1 MALEIYEW
9 NSFSCNNSSDYR
21 LVAKF
26 DDPKAAAAMKKELD
40 KFFAK
45 HAEQLD
51 ELNEDPD
58 FDYDD
63 LFDTISDAA
72 QKIGKKY
79 DFKWKEG
86 LIWGDDC
93 LLDDEPGT
101 WVLGDTLI
109 VYHTYM
115 GGFGELSKLL
125 AKAGGTLLEKGD
137 ERGAP
142 IVWVELDVPAK
153 GGEAF
158 ARELVDFF
166 EQRHSVE
173 WLHEWNLRAKETDS
187 AWGEGNGS
195 AKDVTFA
202 LEGDHVTFTYTIR
215 PDYIENLQAYLKKNK
230 ARNVVIRVATK
241 KDVSE
246 NRKRDK
252 KLAKAA
258 EKAKAKSVAKA
269 TKPASTKSDAFDPS
283 GKSYLFTGKLAA
295 MTRAEAEARAKALGG
310 TVAGSV
316 TPTLDVLVVGD
327 DGSPLYGDGAKGA
340 KLTKAEALNA
350 KGASIRVISETAF
363 LGLKKK

>member
-26 DDPKAAAAMKKELD
+26 DDPKTAAAMKKELD

-45 HAEQLD
+45 HAEEID
-51 ELNEDPD
+51 ELQEDDD

-63 LFDTISDAA
+63 LFETISEAA
-72 QKIGKKY
+72 NKLGKKY
-79 DFKWKEG
+79 GFTWKEG
-86 LIWGDDC
+86 MTWGDGC
-93 LLDDEPGT
+93 LSDDEPGT
-101 WVLGDTLI
+101 WVVGDTLV

-125 AKAGGTLLEKGD
+125 AKAGGSLLEKGD

-142 IVWVELDVPAK
+142 IVWVELDLPAK
-153 GGEAF
+153 NGEAF
-158 ARELVDFF
+158 GQELVDFF

-173 WLHEWNLRAKETDS
+173 WLHEWNTRIQETDY

-202 LEGDHVTFTYTIR
+202 LEGEHVTFTYTIR
-215 PDYIENLQAYLKKNK
+215 PDYLENLQAYLKKNK
-230 ARNVVIRVATK
+230 ARNLVIRVATK

-246 NRKRDK
+246 NRKRDQ
-252 KLAKAA
+252 KLAKALT
-258 EKAKAKSVAKA
+258 KTKAKSVAKA
-269 TKPASTKSDAFDPS
+269 TKSDAFDPS

>member
-26 DDPKAAAAMKKELD
+26 DDPKTAATMKKELD

-45 HAEQLD
+45 HAEEID
-51 ELNEDPD
+51 ELQQGDD

-63 LFDTISDAA
+63 LFETISEAA
-72 QKIGKKY
+72 KKLGKKY
-79 DFKWKEG
+79 GHTWKEG
-86 LIWGDDC
+86 MTWGDDV
-93 LLDDEPGT
+93 LSEDEPGT
-101 WVLGDTLI
+101 WVLGDTLV

-115 GGFGELSKLL
+115 GGYGELSKLL
-125 AKAGGTLLEKGD
+125 VKAGATLLEKGD
-137 ERGAP
+137 ATGAP
-142 IVWVELDVPAK
+142 ILWVELDLPAK

-158 ARELVDFF
+158 GQELAEHF

-173 WLHEWNLRAKETDS
+173 WLHDWNLRIQETDY

-202 LEGDHVTFTYTIR
+202 LDGEHVTFTFAMR
-215 PDYIENLQAYLKKNK
+215 PNYIENLQAYLKRNK
-230 ARNVVIRVATK
+230 TRNVVMRIATK

-246 NRKRDK
+246 NRKLDK
-252 KLAKAA
+252 KLAKAVTKTK
-258 EKAKAKSVAKA
+258 EKSVAKA
-269 TKPASTKSDAFDPS
+269 TKSEGFDPA

-340 KLTKAEALNA
+340 KLTKAEALNG
-350 KGASIRVISETAF
+350 KGASIRILSETAF